1 MSNLLGHRIKI
12 TILLPDTVSTV
23 RIVIPTRW
31 TKNRTERQN
40 YSVSHNGRWDY
51 GTSELKYYG
60 EKVENKK
67 PRQQQP
73 DNFRKQYGRR
83 QIHVAADGD

>member
-1 MSNLLGHRIKI
+1 MSNLHGHRIKI

-31 TKNRTERQN
+31 TKPPERQN

-60 EKVENKK
+60 EKVENKT
-67 PRQQQP
+67 PQQQP